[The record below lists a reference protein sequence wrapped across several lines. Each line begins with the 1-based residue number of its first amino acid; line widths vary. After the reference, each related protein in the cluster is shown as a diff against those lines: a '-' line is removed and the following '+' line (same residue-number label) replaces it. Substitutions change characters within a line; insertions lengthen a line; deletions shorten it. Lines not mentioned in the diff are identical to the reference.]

1 MGYQTQPRAD
11 DPARAAGD
19 GAREPV
25 YLGLTLGAWLMIG
38 TVAVLMAITYWPNLR
53 RLYLKVNPFTGEP
66 NWSHSVVIPIIGL
79 YFLYLNREDLF
90 RARLQPV
97 YPNQLSRSRLLGAA
111 ALLLVGLC
119 AYFVGPLIA
128 PNMTGYARAFGQ
140 GMAFWGVLVLIL
152 NWGLATLLFGLLM
165 SAFGIYP
172 GRNDFIWD
180 FGMVVAL
187 FGAVLMICGWQV
199 IKIAWFPI
207 VYLVCAI
214 PWPGLVYSKVAGP
227 LQQLAATVAVEALTL
242 TGVDSERSGTKIY
255 IGDPL
260 KGPPQ
265 TLNVAEACAGMRSLM
280 TFIAVGAAVAFLSGR
295 PLWQK
300 IVITIS
306 AIPIAIFCNVMR
318 VTGQGFL
325 HHYVSPQLSE
335 SFAHQ
340 FVGMVMLIPAFFLI
354 LLVGW
359 VLDQIFIEEV
369 ETAPVVAK
377 KAVAAAP
384 GSNDQVI
391 RVTRRP
397 ATATAT
403 TTTAASPAPQT
414 TEVVK

>member
-1 MGYQTQPRAD
+1 
-11 DPARAAGD
+11 
-19 GAREPV
+19 
-25 YLGLTLGAWLMIG
+25 MIG
-38 TVAVLMAITYWPNLR
+38 TVGALMAITYWPNLR

-97 YPNQLSRSRLLGAA
+97 YPNQFTRNRLLGAA
-111 ALLLVGLC
+111 ALFVIGLC
-119 AYFVGPLIA
+119 AYFIGPMIA

-140 GMAFWGVLVLIL
+140 GMAFWGVLVLL
-152 NWGLATLLFGLLM
+152 FNWGLATLLFGLLM

-199 IKIAWFPI
+199 MKIAWFPI

-227 LQQLAATVAVEALTL
+227 LQQLAARVAVETLKL
-242 TGVDSERSGTKIY
+242 TGVDAARSGTKIF
-255 IGDPL
+255 IGDGLGEPVR
-260 KGPPQ
+260 

-280 TFIAVGAAVAFLSGR
+280 TFISVGAAVAFLSGR

-300 IVITIS
+300 IVITLS

-318 VTGQGFL
+318 VAGQGIL
-325 HHYVSPQLSE
+325 DHYVSQQLSE

-377 KAVAAAP
+377 KSSPAVA
-384 GSNDQVI
+384 GDQVI
-391 RVTRRP
+391 RVARRP
-397 ATATAT
+397 AATS
-403 TTTAASPAPQT
+403 AAAPQAPHSPQT
-414 TEVVK
+414 TEVGK

>member
-1 MGYQTQPRAD
+1 LGYQTQPRAD
-11 DPARAAGD
+11 DPARATGD

-25 YLGLTLGAWLMIG
+25 FLGLTLGAWLMIG

-79 YFLYLNREDLF
+79 YFLYLNRDDLF
-90 RARLQPV
+90 RARLAPV
-97 YPNQLSRSRLLGAA
+97 YPNQITRNRLLGAA
-111 ALLLVGLC
+111 ALFVIGLC
-119 AYFVGPLIA
+119 AYFVGPMLA

-140 GMAFWGVLVLIL
+140 GMVFWGVLVLLL

-199 IKIAWFPI
+199 MRIAWFPI

-227 LQQLAATVAVEALTL
+227 LQQLAAKVAVGTLQL
-242 TGVDSERSGTKIY
+242 TGVDAARSGTKIF
-255 IGDPL
+255 IGNGLTAPVR
-260 KGPPQ
+260 

-280 TFIAVGAAVAFLSGR
+280 TFISVGAAVAFLSGR

-300 IVITIS
+300 VVITLS

-318 VTGQGFL
+318 VAGQGIL
-325 HHYVSPQLSE
+325 DHYVSQQLSE

-369 ETAPVVAK
+369 EAAPVVAK
-377 KAVAAAP
+377 KAAATSS
-384 GSNDQVI
+384 GGDQVI

-397 ATATAT
+397 AGATGAPG
-403 TTTAASPAPQT
+403 AQAPQT
-414 TEVVK
+414 TEVAK

>member
-1 MGYQTQPRAD
+1 MGYQTRPDRSEPDRSGAPR
-11 DPARAAGD
+11 D
-19 GAREPV
+19 GLQEPV

-38 TVAVLMAITYWPNLR
+38 TVAALMAITYWPNLW

-79 YFLYLNREDLF
+79 YYLYLNREDLF

-97 YPNQLSRSRLLGAA
+97 YPSQFTRNRLLSVA
-111 ALLLVGLC
+111 ALLVVGFA
-119 AYFVGPLIA
+119 AYFVGPVLA
-128 PNMTGYARAFGQ
+128 PNVTGYARAFGQ
-140 GMAFWGVLVLIL
+140 GMMLWAGLILVL
-152 NWGLATLLFGLLM
+152 NWGLGTLLFGLLM

-199 IKIAWFPI
+199 MKIAWFPI
-207 VYLVCAI
+207 AYLACAI

-227 LQQLAATVAVEALTL
+227 LQQLAAKAAVETL
-242 TGVDSERSGTKIY
+242 KITGVDSVRSGTKIF
-255 IGDPL
+255 IGNGLD
-260 KGPPQ
+260 GPVR

-280 TFIAVGAAVAFLSGR
+280 TFISVGAAVAFLSGR

-300 IVITIS
+300 IVITLS

-318 VTGQGFL
+318 VAGQGIL
-325 HHYVSPQLSE
+325 DHYVSQQLSE

-359 VLDQIFIEEV
+359 VLDQLFIEEV
-369 ETAPVVAK
+369 D
-377 KAVAAAP
+377 AAP
-384 GSNDQVI
+384 AVIRKAAHAPANDQVI

-397 ATATAT
+397 AAAPAAATNV
-403 TTTAASPAPQT
+403 QT
-414 TEVVK
+414 TEVTE

>member
-1 MGYQTQPRAD
+1 MGYQTHADRA
-11 DPARAAGD
+11 PHERAGTSGD
-19 GAREPV
+19 GLKEPV

-79 YFLYLNREDLF
+79 YFLYLNRDELF
-90 RARLQPV
+90 RARLQPI
-97 YPNQLSRSRLLGAA
+97 YPTQFTRSRLLGTA
-111 ALLLVGLC
+111 ALLAIGVC
-119 AYFVGPLIA
+119 AYFVGPAVA

-140 GMAFWGVLVLIL
+140 GMMLWAGLILVL
-152 NWGLATLLFGLLM
+152 NWGLGTLLFGLLM

-199 IKIAWFPI
+199 MKIAWFPI
-207 VYLVCAI
+207 AYLACAI

-227 LQQLAATVAVEALTL
+227 LQQLAAKAAVETLQL
-242 TGVDSERSGTKIY
+242 TGVDSVRSGTKIF
-255 IGDPL
+255 IGNGL
-260 KGPPQ
+260 SGPVR

-280 TFIAVGAAVAFLSGR
+280 TFISVGAAVAFLSGR

-300 IVITIS
+300 IVITLS
-306 AIPIAIFCNVMR
+306 AVPIAIFCNVMR
-318 VTGQGFL
+318 VAGQGIL
-325 HHYVSPQLSE
+325 DHYVSQQLSE

-369 ETAPVVAK
+369 EAVPVITK
-377 KAVAAAP
+377 KAAAAP
-384 GSNDQVI
+384 QDQVI

-397 ATATAT
+397 AAATAGV
-403 TTTAASPAPQT
+403 QT
-414 TEVVK
+414 TEVAK